1 MLESYQKLTRW
12 GPVNGLVSKGSH
24 YLSLILNSL
33 KGGRRELISIGY
45 SHLHIHASS
54 YK

>member
-1 MLESYQKLTRW
+1 MLGSYQKLTRW

-24 YLSLILNSL
+24 LSLILNPL

-45 SHLHIHASS
+45 SDLHIHAPS